1 MSPLHAYF
9 EPSAIEH
16 GETSKCIVE
25 GFPQQLHETEV
36 QVRLQCVDD
45 VATMWVADIGTKID
59 SAGAAVAEWEP
70 NLKGEQVAEL
80 IQVIVP
86 SERPGPKPQRV
97 WDAPQQVEVAR
108 CLLGRRAKLSAKELE
123 GLAGEFREK
132 QSARYV
138 RSFGDRNVQGALEF
152 EAIGIIE
159 RLLITT
165 PARLPG
171 VEILPLGAAN
181 AGGHEAEL
189 LNEVFG
195 ALGRSERMDPGWWA
209 QRSRASRP
217 WAALR
222 VKSIWAESMEEAAA
236 LAAGVR
242 ERTLH
247 LLAVGRGSSGVPV
260 ATLIR
265 PLDGGKRGGIF
276 PELPGYTGNLLGGFL
291 SGEDQHSLLIKNE
304 AIERDPVVALATKLY
319 REARAERNPDFA
331 YFRYWSLLELVS
343 DARVSREQTVVR
355 LDGSA
360 WPDGGGLTKFAAP
373 RVYELLKA
381 IFQHVD
387 QQSVVGPAPDLYEAV
402 RGWYGRRNAT
412 AHHGAFDPTSAAQQT
427 QSWFKWA
434 SRTQQGDNP
443 PDPPRE
449 PWLIGL
455 RETATHLLNRE
466 LHRAGDS

>member
-1 MSPLHAYF
+1 MTALHAYF

-25 GFPQQLHETEV
+25 GFPQQLHGTEV

-45 VATMWVADIGTKID
+45 VATVWVADIGTKID
-59 SAGAAVAEWEP
+59 STGAAVAEWQP
-70 NLKGEQVAEL
+70 GLKGEQVAEL
-80 IQVIVP
+80 TQVIVP
-86 SERPGPKPQRV
+86 SEGPGPKPQRI
-97 WDAPQQVEVAR
+97 WEAPQQVEVAR
-108 CLLGRRAKLSAKELE
+108 CLLGRKAELSAGELK
-123 GLAGEFREK
+123 GLAGEFRER
-132 QSARYV
+132 QSVRYV
-138 RSFGDRNVQGALEF
+138 RSFGDQDIQGALEF
-152 EAIGIIE
+152 EAICIVE

-165 PARLPG
+165 STRLPG

-195 ALGRSERMDPGWWA
+195 ALGRSERMDPEWWA

-222 VKSIWAESMEEAAA
+222 VKSIWAESIEAAAA
-236 LAAGVR
+236 LATGVR

-247 LLAVGRGSSGVPV
+247 LLAVGRGSSGVPI
-260 ATLIR
+260 ATLVR
-265 PLDGGKRGGIF
+265 PLEAGKGGIF

-291 SGEDQHSLLIKNE
+291 SGEDQHSLLTKGE

-319 REARAERNPDFA
+319 REARAESNPDFA

-343 DARVSREQTVVR
+343 DARVSREQAVVR
-355 LDGSA
+355 LDGSP

-381 IFQHVD
+381 TFQNVD
-387 QQSVVGPAPDLYEAV
+387 QHSVVAPAPDLYEAV
-402 RGWYGRRNAT
+402 RGWYGRRCAT
-412 AHHGAFDPTSAAQQT
+412 AHYGAFDLTSGTQQK

-434 SRTQQGDNP
+434 SRTLQGDRP
-443 PDPPRE
+443 AGTPGE
-449 PWLIGL
+449 PWLRGL
-455 RETATHLLNRE
+455 QETATNLLNRE
-466 LHRAGDS
+466 LHSAGDP

>member
-1 MSPLHAYF
+1 LTPLHAYF

-25 GFPQQLHETEV
+25 GFPQQLHDTEI
-36 QVRLQCVDD
+36 QFRLQCVDD

-59 SAGAAVAEWEP
+59 SVGVAVAEWEP
-70 NLKGEQVAEL
+70 SLKGEQVAEL
-80 IQVIVP
+80 SQVIVP
-86 SERPGPKPQRV
+86 TEGPSPKPQRI
-97 WDAPQQVEVAR
+97 WEAPRQVEVAR
-108 CLLGRRAKLSAKELE
+108 CLLGRKAEISVKELE
-123 GLAGEFREK
+123 GLADEFRQK
-132 QSARYV
+132 QSVRYA
-138 RSFGDRNVQGALEF
+138 RSFGEKAQGALEF
-152 EAIGIIE
+152 EAICIVE
-159 RLLITT
+159 RLLIRTAT
-165 PARLPG
+165 RLPG

-195 ALGRSERMDPGWWA
+195 ALGRSERMDPEWWA

-222 VKSIWAESMEEAAA
+222 VNSIWAQNIEAAA
-236 LAAGVR
+236 TLATGVR

-265 PLDGGKRGGIF
+265 PLEAGKRGGIF

-291 SGEDQHSLLIKNE
+291 SGEDQHSLLTKGE

-319 REARAERNPDFA
+319 REARAESNPDFA
-331 YFRYWSLLELVS
+331 YFRYWSLLELIS
-343 DARVSREQTVVR
+343 DARISRERTVVR

-360 WPDGGGLTKFAAP
+360 WPDGGGSTKFAAS

-381 IFQHVD
+381 NFQNVD

-412 AHHGAFDPTSAAQQT
+412 AHYGAFDPTSDAQQK

-434 SRTQQGDNP
+434 SRTLQGDNP
-443 PDPPRE
+443 AGTPGE
-449 PWLIGL
+449 PWLRGL
-455 RETATHLLNRE
+455 GEVATNLLNRE
-466 LHRAGDS
+466 LHSAGDP